1 MVKFLKMLGFGVLYT
16 LLSPFILAF
25 FALYAVYCL
34 AIFIYMLIRN
44 LVIFFAGGNPMGDL
58 PEDVKAKKIAQQEQL
73 AQAQAL
79 ANASQQPQPQTINN
93 VTQNIYQQPTPN
105 MYQAQAQNFNQN
117 EPVSL
122 PDSVNASPVEEQNP
136 DLIEYN
142 DSSDNKEE
150 DDHFFDDFGGE
161 N

>member
-1 MVKFLKMLGFGVLYT
+1 
-16 LLSPFILAF
+16 
-25 FALYAVYCL
+25 
-34 AIFIYMLIRN
+34 
-44 LVIFFAGGNPMGDL
+44 MGDL